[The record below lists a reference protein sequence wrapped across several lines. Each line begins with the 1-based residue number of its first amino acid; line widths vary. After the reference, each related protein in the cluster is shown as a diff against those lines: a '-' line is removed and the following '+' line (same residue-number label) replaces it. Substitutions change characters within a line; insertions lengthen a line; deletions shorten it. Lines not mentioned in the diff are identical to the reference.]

1 MEKGTKLTV
10 GLIIF
15 IVIIAVGGI
24 LYKENF
30 YIDRKVVENTKEQQV
45 RAETV
50 NIADSSD
57 ENSAISDITAADK
70 GETVTL
76 SGTINEVE
84 KSNDGQHLFVTLS
97 DSTNGKLL
105 VPIFSN
111 TNIDQTQFIVG
122 ENLKVTGEVEIYEG
136 HLEII
141 PQTSEDVVFGNNLT
155 TVTKADINKEA
166 TIQGSIISKYNH
178 PDGHIFLTVQLES
191 GQEIDVPIFP
201 TLAPNSENYTTNSVV
216 QVKGTVDL
224 YDGKLEVVPNTLDE
238 ITVIT
243 AGENQTF
250 DYVEIGSITEE
261 NRGDSVYIKGIVSDV
276 YISNN
281 KDIFFNIRDNS
292 GEIKGVQFIA
302 DTEVL
307 PDKQVVLELSD
318 EYQTEISIMGTV
330 DVYDDNL
337 EIIADKVWN
346 Y

>member
-15 IVIIAVGGI
+15 IVIIAAGGI

-57 ENSAISDITAADK
+57 ENSSISDITAADK

-76 SGTINEVE
+76 SGTIDEVE

-122 ENLKVTGEVEIYEG
+122 ENLKVTGEVDIYEG

-141 PQTSEDVVFGNNLT
+141 PQTSEDVVCGNNLT

-178 PDGHIFLTVQLES
+178 PDGTYF
-191 GQEIDVPIFP
+191 
-201 TLAPNSENYTTNSVV
+201 
-216 QVKGTVDL
+216 
-224 YDGKLEVVPNTLDE
+224 
-238 ITVIT
+238 
-243 AGENQTF
+243 
-250 DYVEIGSITEE
+250 
-261 NRGDSVYIKGIVSDV
+261 
-276 YISNN
+276 
-281 KDIFFNIRDNS
+281 
-292 GEIKGVQFIA
+292 
-302 DTEVL
+302 
-307 PDKQVVLELSD
+307 
-318 EYQTEISIMGTV
+318 
-330 DVYDDNL
+330 
-337 EIIADKVWN
+337 
-346 Y
+346 